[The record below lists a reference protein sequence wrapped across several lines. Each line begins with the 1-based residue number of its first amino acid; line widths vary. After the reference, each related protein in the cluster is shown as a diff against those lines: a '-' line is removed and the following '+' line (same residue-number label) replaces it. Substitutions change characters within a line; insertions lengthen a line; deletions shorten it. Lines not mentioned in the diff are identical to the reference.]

1 VNTFYFPPMPGRVLQ
16 EEGSPSR
23 PLPRAESVESLTE
36 NQAARRERV
45 IKAAL
50 DLGGRGGY
58 EAVQMRDVAAHANV
72 ALGTIYRY
80 FTSKDHLL
88 AASMVDWS
96 ADLRR
101 RVAER
106 PPTDPDPADRM
117 VDVIRRAT
125 RMMERQPSLAAALVT
140 ACSAHDPGV
149 VACQREV
156 TATIREVLAA
166 PIADLDAER
175 REGVVMLL
183 AHVWHSVN
191 IEWVDGAKSV
201 EQVGEELETAAR
213 LLLSDR

>member
-1 VNTFYFPPMPGRVLQ
+1 MPGRVLQ
-16 EEGSPSR
+16 EGTTTR
-23 PLPRAESVESLTE
+23 PLPRTESVESLTE
-36 NQAARRERV
+36 NQAARRGRV
-45 IKAAL
+45 IAAAMA
-50 DLGGRGGY
+50 LGGRGGY
-58 EAVQMRDVAAHANV
+58 EAVQMRDVAADANV

-106 PPTDPDPADRM
+106 PPQHAEPADRM
-117 VDVIRRAT
+117 VEVIRRAT
-125 RMMERQPSLAAALVT
+125 RTMEKQPSLAAALVT

-149 VACQREV
+149 VACQLEV
-156 TATIREVLAA
+156 TATIKEVLAA

-175 REGVVMLL
+175 RDGIVMVL

-191 IEWVDGAKSV
+191 LEWVNGAKTV
-201 EQVGEELETAAR
+201 EQVGQELETSAR
-213 LLLSDR
+213 LLLADG

>member
-1 VNTFYFPPMPGRVLQ
+1 MPGRVLQ
-16 EEGSPSR
+16 DGTSTSR
-23 PLPRAESVESLTE
+23 PLPRDEAPESLTQ

-45 IKAAL
+45 VRAAI

-58 EAVQMRDVAAHANV
+58 EAVQMRDVAADASV

-106 PPTDPDPADRM
+106 PPTQPDPADRM
-117 VDVIRRAT
+117 VAVIRRAT
-125 RMMERQPSLAAALVT
+125 RTMERQPSLAAALVT

-149 VACQREV
+149 VECQRQV
-156 TATIREVLAA
+156 TETIKEVLAA

-175 REGVVMLL
+175 RDGIVMVL

-191 IEWVDGAKSV
+191 LEWVNGAKTV
-201 EQVGEELETAAR
+201 QQVGQELETAAR
-213 LLLSDR
+213 LLLADD

>member
-1 VNTFYFPPMPGRVLQ
+1 MNTFYFRTMPGRAL
-16 EEGSPSR
+16 EGAQVQPR
-23 PLPRAESVESLTE
+23 QLPREESVESLTQ

-45 IKAAL
+45 IRAAM

-58 EAVQMRDVAAHANV
+58 EAVQMRDVASDAGV

-106 PPTDPDPADRM
+106 PPQHRDPADRM
-117 VDVIRRAT
+117 VEVIRRAT
-125 RMMERQPSLAAALVT
+125 RSMERRPSLAAALVT

-149 VACQREV
+149 VACQRQV
-156 TATIREVLAA
+156 TATIKEVLAI
-166 PIADLDAER
+166 PIPDLDQQR
-175 REGVVMLL
+175 RDGVVMVL

-191 IEWVDGAKSV
+191 LEWVNGAKTV

-213 LLLSDR
+213 LLLAEG